1 VPDAENSRRSAG
13 GPDDTFLTLLKRLR
27 GNEPDA
33 WETLVKLYSPL
44 VYRWC
49 ARGGIRGADADDVAQ
64 QVFQSVATHLA
75 DFRLDRE
82 GDTFRGWMRVITQ
95 NIIRHHYRRLSR
107 RPKTCGSPT
116 AWVMLQG
123 IVDPSSE
130 TFHVDA
136 DVLES
141 QHLRRRALEMIR
153 LQFEERTWS
162 MFWETFIK
170 ERSPGEVG
178 AQMGVTAAAV
188 RKAKSR
194 VLHRL
199 KNEFADLVDPEKSA
213 LGSL

>member
-1 VPDAENSRRSAG
+1 MPGAENSVPSAG
-13 GPDDTFLTLLKRLR
+13 GPDDTSLILLKRLR
-27 GNEPDA
+27 DNDSDA
-33 WETLVKLYSPL
+33 WETLVKLYSPA

-49 ARGGIRGADADDVAQ
+49 ARGGMRGADADDVAQ

-75 DFRLDRE
+75 DFRLNRE

-95 NIIRHHYRRLSR
+95 NIIRCHYRRLSR
-107 RPKTCGSPT
+107 QPKTCGGPT

-123 IVDPSSE
+123 IVNPCSE
-130 TFHVDA
+130 TFQVDA
-136 DVLES
+136 DAPEAHHS
-141 QHLRRRALEMIR
+141 RHQALEMIR
-153 LQFEERTWS
+153 LQFEERTWT

-178 AQMGVTAAAV
+178 ARMGVTAAAV

-199 KNEFADLVDPEKSA
+199 KNEFADLLDPEKSA
-213 LGSL
+213 RGGL